1 MMTFIEAVDS
11 EWAQKQLQIADKEIE
26 LQKQEWE
33 ENQKRQQ
40 REEQEQSKLVQ
51 DDDDQEILTISRDET
66 ANKVRLKK
74 SLHKKKP
81 IVVRKLKSNE
91 KSISKSQPQPQS
103 PKRKNVSPKK
113 IMSKKRSLRK
123 GVHKKV
129 EVEKFRSGRKKR
141 KILKRGQS

>member
-66 ANKVRLKK
+66 ANKVRFKK

-81 IVVRKLKSNE
+81 IVVRKSKSNE
-91 KSISKSQPQPQS
+91 KSISKLQPQS